1 MDLSTIK
8 ISQKL
13 RAKTFELP
21 IDTLLA
27 VATVAGA
34 EATISVLRRRS

>member
-8 ISQKL
+8 TSQKL
-13 RAKTFELP
+13 KAKTFELP
-21 IDTLLA
+21 IDILLA

-34 EATISVLRRRS
+34 VATISVLRRGS